1 MMEQVRSIHLS
12 GICGT
17 AMGSC
22 AAALKAKGY
31 QVTGSDQ
38 GVYSPM
44 SDFLADQGIAIRS
57 PYAEENVAHRPDL
70 VVIGNALSRGNPE
83 VEYILAQKL
92 PYCSLPELLKEVFI
106 RGKRSVVI
114 GGTHGKTTTASLMAW
129 VFETAGRN
137 PSFLIGG
144 VPGNFGCGARFTD
157 SPWIILEGDEYDTAF
172 FDKRSKFLHYL
183 PEIGVFNNLEFDH
196 ADIFEDLAAIRLSFQ
211 RFAKLIP
218 RNGLLLINGDDLILR
233 EFLEVRHCP
242 AKSFGLEIENQTRAE
257 HIQLRASGSAFQVN
271 GVPYTLPLL
280 GRLNVQ
286 NALAVIACARH
297 CGIDAKTIQ
306 EGLSTFQGIR
316 RRMEVLEAAG
326 GVTIVDDFGHHPT
339 AIRETIAAL
348 RSAYSGRRLW
358 AAFEPRSNTTRRNVF
373 QTELA
378 DALSAADGVVFSQI
392 DRLWQLSP
400 SQRLNP
406 EQLAED
412 IRRRGK
418 PCEYLADADAVC
430 RYLAAEAR
438 PQDVVCIF
446 SNRSFGNLHGKL
458 EQALKQCQTP
468 VPSPKISRQN
478 EM

>member
-17 AMGSC
+17 AMASC

-38 GVYSPM
+38 GVYPPM

-57 PYAEENVAHRPDL
+57 PYAEENLAHRPDL

-83 VEYILAQKL
+83 VECVLAQKL

-106 RGKRSVVI
+106 RGKRSIVI

-183 PEIGVFNNLEFDH
+183 PEIGVLNNLEFDH

-211 RFAKLIP
+211 RFIQLIP
-218 RNGLLLINGDDLILR
+218 RNGLLLANGDEPNLR
-233 EFLEVRHCP
+233 GLLEVRHCP
-242 AKSFGLEIENQTRAE
+242 VESYGLRTANRTRAE
-257 HIQLRASGSAFQVN
+257 HIQLRAFGSAFQVA

-297 CGIDAKTIQ
+297 CGIDAKAVQ
-306 EGLSTFQGIR
+306 EGLATFQGIR
-316 RRMEVLEAAG
+316 RRMEVLAVAG

-348 RSAYSGRRLW
+348 RSAYAGRRLW
-358 AAFEPRSNTTRRNVF
+358 AAFEPRSNTTRRNIF
-373 QTELA
+373 QKELA
-378 DALSAADGVVFSQI
+378 DTLSAADGVVFSQM
-392 DRLWQLSP
+392 DRLRQLAP

-406 EQLAED
+406 KQLAED
-412 IRRRGK
+412 IRRLGK

-430 RYLAAEAR
+430 RYLVNETR
-438 PQDVVCIF
+438 PKDVVCIF
-446 SNRSFGNLHGKL
+446 SNGSFGNLHNKL
-458 EQALKQCQTP
+458 KQALQQRQP
-468 VPSPKISRQN
+468 PLSRRIQIAKS
-478 EM
+478 ET

>member
-1 MMEQVRSIHLS
+1 MMEQVRSIHLI
-12 GICGT
+12 GICGA
-17 AMGSC
+17 AMASC
-22 AAALKAKGY
+22 AAALQAKGY

-38 GVYSPM
+38 GVYPPM
-44 SDFLADQGIAIRS
+44 SDFLAEQGIAIHS
-57 PYAEENVAHRPDL
+57 PYAEENLARRPDL

-83 VEYILAQKL
+83 VEYVLAQKL

-106 RGKRSVVI
+106 RGKRSVVV

-137 PSFLIGG
+137 PSFFIGG
-144 VPGNFGCGARFTD
+144 VPGNFGCGARFTN

-183 PEIGVFNNLEFDH
+183 PEIGILNNLEFDH
-196 ADIFEDLAAIRLSFQ
+196 ADIFENLSAIRLSFQ
-211 RFAKLIP
+211 RFARLIP
-218 RNGLLLINGDDLILR
+218 RNGLLLVNGDEPILR

-242 AKSFGLEIENQTRAE
+242 AESFGFGIANQTRAE

-271 GVPYTLPLL
+271 GFPYRLPLL
-280 GRLNVQ
+280 GRLNVL

-297 CGIDAKTIQ
+297 CGIDAKAIQ
-306 EGLSTFQGIR
+306 EGLATFQGIR
-316 RRMEVLEAAG
+316 RRMEVLAVAG

-358 AAFEPRSNTTRRNVF
+358 TAFEPRSNTTRRSVF

-392 DRLWQLSP
+392 DRLQQLAP
-400 SQRLNP
+400 SQRLNL
-406 EQLAED
+406 EQLAAD
-412 IRRRGK
+412 IRQRGK
-418 PCEYLADADAVC
+418 SCEYLANVDAVC
-430 RYLAAEAR
+430 RYLANETR

-446 SNRSFGNLHGKL
+446 SNGSFGNLHDKL
-458 EQALKQCQTP
+458 KQALQQRRTP
-468 VPSPKISRQN
+468 LTSPNIDRQK
-478 EM
+478 

>member
-242 AKSFGLEIENQTRAE
+242 AKSFGLEIANQTRAE
-257 HIQLRASGSAFQVN
+257 HIQLRASGSGFQVN

-316 RRMEVLEAAG
+316 RRMEALEAAG

-358 AAFEPRSNTTRRNVF
+358 AAFEPRSNTTRRNIF

-392 DRLWQLSP
+392 DRLWQLAP

-438 PQDVVCIF
+438 PQDIVCIF

-468 VPSPKISRQN
+468 VPSPKISRQK
-478 EM
+478 